1 MRQIKAVRGTRDLL
15 PPETELWNRIEATA
29 RSVFLRYGFGEIRTP
44 IFEDTQLFARSVG
57 EETDIVSKEMYTW
70 EDRARFDK
78 RALCDGWWREVKDK
92 GLQPVSHQGLCDAI
106 FEYPDKT
113 IQLVNFVESASTSE
127 FELMGKKVD
136 SYCKMLGTDG
146 AKVIGTVVFPS
157 GTPLGNVPVQWRG
170 GAVDG
175 HQINGNFFL
184 SRQSLTLRPENTA
197 GVVRAYIEHNL
208 GDGGLLQKLYYIGPQ
223 FRRERPQKGRYR
235 QFFQIGAEVIGPPSA
250 GSESPLRDA
259 EVLEMLA
266 TLLDELGIEGW
277 TLDVNSVGSA
287 ADRARYSEA
296 LRTALADVA
305 PSMCIDCQRR
315 AVTNPLRVL
324 DCKVPEDQPKIDALP
339 KIADFLDDD
348 SRAHFCAVCAALDA
362 CGIPYR
368 VNPRLVRGL
377 DYYTR
382 TTFEFT
388 HGGLGA
394 QNALLGGGRYD
405 GLSEAIGGPRAPGIG
420 FAMGFDRL
428 ALTLQS
434 GTSGAVPQ
442 SSVAAA
448 YIAPIGEEQ
457 QPAALRLA
465 RNLRR
470 AGLRVELGDG
480 TFRLKK
486 SFEMGN
492 KLASNIVLLGE
503 DEVRSGVATVKNF
516 QSGEQ
521 VKIPFDELTELLT
534 RD

>member
-15 PPETELWNRIEATA
+15 PPETELWNRIESTA
-29 RSVFLRYGFGEIRTP
+29 RSVFARYGFGEIRTP

-70 EDRARFDK
+70 EDRP
-78 RALCDGWWREVKDK
+78 RA
-92 GLQPVSHQGLCDAI
+92 Q
-106 FEYPDKT
+106 
-113 IQLVNFVESASTSE
+113 SE
-127 FELMGKKVD
+127 K
-136 SYCKMLGTDG
+136 
-146 AKVIGTVVFPS
+146 A
-157 GTPLGNVPVQWRG
+157 
-170 GAVDG
+170 
-175 HQINGNFFL
+175 
-184 SRQSLTLRPENTA
+184 QSLTLRPENTA

-208 GDGGLLQKLYYIGPQ
+208 GDSGLLQKLYYIGPQ

-235 QFFQIGAEVIGPPSA
+235 QFFQIGAEVIGPTSA

-266 TLLDELGIEGW
+266 TLLDELGITGW
-277 TLDVNSVGSA
+277 TLDLNSVGSA
-287 ADRARYSEA
+287 ADRAKYSEA

-305 PSMCIDCQRR
+305 PSMCVDCQRR

-324 DCKVPEDQPKIDALP
+324 DCKVSEDQPKIDALP
-339 KIADFLDDD
+339 RIADFLDDD
-348 SRAHFCAVCAALDA
+348 SRAHFRAVCAALDA
-362 CGIPYR
+362 CDITYTM
-368 VNPRLVRGL
+368 NPRLVRGL

-405 GLSEAIGGPRAPGIG
+405 GLSEAIGGPKAPGIG

-434 GTSGAVPQ
+434 AASGAELQ
-442 SSVAAA
+442 SFVAAF
-448 YIAPIGEEQ
+448 IAPIGEEQ

-492 KLASNIVLLGE
+492 KLANNIVLLGE

-521 VKIPFDELTELLT
+521 VKIPFDDLAELLA
-534 RD
+534 RE